1 MAQLLRP
8 ADAGPSGRISQLLPT
23 VKCSTCSQPVA
34 LDQLGDHVCAPPPKS
49 PAASLFPRLQNIL
62 SPVRSQSPA
71 SSVFGSSI
79 SSAHS
84 HRSRTSTASRDTRS
98 SYNHLPLTPDRSTV
112 SSVNTLRFPPDHGG
126 NPTPSTPTSARST
139 GSIADRPRF
148 NSSASSDGL
157 PPPSGMLS
165 PTPTPGRTRTPSNA
179 LAARTRTPSNNSSPA
194 TPGRSRAP
202 SNASSVRSHY
212 EGPAPPR
219 PPSGYRR
226 PSNGSIAHPSTPS
239 PRLPPPSPYASPR
252 IPGSPYSPCPSP
264 ASPAPSQYAPPLS
277 PHPEEIDTKTGGE
290 AGMAGVGRRGFAA
303 AARAAM
309 FAGAASH
316 TFLGPAPI
324 GMDGRRPNAPG
335 WLDIGNVTSGTYPGS
350 ASPHSLSPHSPR
362 SPYASPSPGAMST
375 RDSSATITLSPLPPT
390 SPTLHDPASPPN
402 SIPFPIKP
410 PPPVPFMGSG
420 DPKTPTTPM
429 TPHLPFFEK
438 YKERMP
444 TGMGITVGGDAD
456 ADADASEA
464 VRIPMS
470 PTGSSEY
477 GLAYADSDTDN
488 DAPMPYTKLP
498 PSETHSAGGGLDH
511 AMEMLLRSPT
521 SSSVDDEA
529 GLKSPTSSASSSLSP
544 RSRPVKLPTRSHTTP
559 TQRESTRALPGRRGG
574 TISGALQGVTRK
586 AEGDAEGAQEKDE
599 ARERKA
605 SKRERICVR
614 CTKKINDGR
623 WIRVES
629 GKGVLCDACWKGM
642 YLPKKPFPDR
652 TFYVFD
658 GKPFC
663 AYHYHEAN
671 ESLCSAPS
679 CGQPIEGPCAV
690 SHAGARYHPEHLTC
704 EYEGEGDDDASVS
717 EYDGGDGEHK
727 PRRCTERLVEYWEV
741 EGRMLCE
748 CHMRRAVGSE
758 YAGSSIGRGDN
769 DRAMKRV
776 TLFIDLAGMGESG
789 LL

>member
-1 MAQLLRP
+1 
-8 ADAGPSGRISQLLPT
+8 
-23 VKCSTCSQPVA
+23 
-34 LDQLGDHVCAPPPKS
+34 
-49 PAASLFPRLQNIL
+49 
-62 SPVRSQSPA
+62 
-71 SSVFGSSI
+71 
-79 SSAHS
+79 
-84 HRSRTSTASRDTRS
+84 
-98 SYNHLPLTPDRSTV
+98 
-112 SSVNTLRFPPDHGG
+112 
-126 NPTPSTPTSARST
+126 
-139 GSIADRPRF
+139 
-148 NSSASSDGL
+148 
-157 PPPSGMLS
+157 
-165 PTPTPGRTRTPSNA
+165 RTRTPSNA
-179 LAARTRTPSNNSSPA
+179 SSIRSHPQLRQPRSPHPHPVQYLVA
-194 TPGRSRAP
+194 GAPGRSRAP
-202 SNASSVRSHY
+202 SNASSVRSRY
-212 EGPAPPR
+212 EGQAPPR

-226 PSNGSIAHPSTPS
+226 PSNASIAPPSTPS
-239 PRLPPPSPYASPR
+239 PRLPPSSPYASPR
-252 IPGSPYSPCPSP
+252 IPGSPYSPGPSP

-309 FAGAASH
+309 FAGAATH
-316 TFLGPAPI
+316 AFLGPAPT

-335 WLDIGNVTSGTYPGS
+335 WLDIGSGECRMYSVFGYVHADQVASYAVASGAYPGS

-362 SPYASPSPGAMST
+362 SPYAPPSPGAMVT
-375 RDSSATITLSPLPPT
+375 RDSSATVTPSPIPPT

-410 PPPVPFMGSG
+410 PPPAPFMGSG
-420 DPKTPTTPM
+420 DPKTPTTPT

-444 TGMGITVGGDAD
+444 TGMGVSVGGDAD
-456 ADADASEA
+456 ADAPEA
-464 VRIPMS
+464 VKVPMS

-488 DAPMPYTKLP
+488 DAPVPYAKSP
-498 PSETHSAGGGLDH
+498 PSEPHSTGGGLDL

-521 SSSVDDEA
+521 SSSIDDEA
-529 GLKSPTSSASSSLSP
+529 GLMSPTSSTSSSLSP

-574 TISGALQGVTRK
+574 TISGALQGVARK
-586 AEGDAEGAQEKDE
+586 AEGEAEGGPEKDE

-614 CTKKINDGR
+614 CTKKIDDGR

-642 YLPKKPFPDR
+642 YLPKCRRCNKPIEKQAVSSSDGQLKGKYHRDCFNCHTCNKPFPDR

-704 EYEGEGDDDASVS
+704 EYEDEDDEDGS
-717 EYDGGDGEHK
+717 ESEHDGGDGDHK

-748 CHMRRAVGSE
+748 RHMRRAVGSE
-758 YAGSSIGRGDN
+758 YAGSSIGRGDD

-776 TLFIDLAGMGESG
+776 TRFIDLAGMGESG